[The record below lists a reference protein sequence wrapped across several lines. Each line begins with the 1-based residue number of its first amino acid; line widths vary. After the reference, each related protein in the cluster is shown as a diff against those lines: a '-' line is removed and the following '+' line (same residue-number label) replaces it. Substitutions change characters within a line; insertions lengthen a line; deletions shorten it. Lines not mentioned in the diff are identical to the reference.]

1 MQVWAIVGF
10 ETPRLQ
16 YRARHATLKGA
27 GVSGKGT
34 AKVAA
39 GKVTSIAMNVKGPAG
54 KTVPATFT
62 IVLKTNGR
70 TTTEKKTVRVSFA
83 K

>member
-1 MQVWAIVGF
+1 MSG
-10 ETPRLQ
+10 
-16 YRARHATLKGA
+16 K
-27 GVSGKGT
+27 GVSGKAAVKIT
-34 AKVAA
+34 A
-39 GKVTSIAMNVKGPAG
+39 GKFNAIAMNVKGPAG

-70 TTTEKKTVRVSFA
+70 STTEKKTVHVSFA

>member
-1 MQVWAIVGF
+1 M
-10 ETPRLQ
+10 
-16 YRARHATLKGA
+16 
-27 GVSGKGT
+27 
-34 AKVAA
+34 KVAA
-39 GKVTSIAMNVKGPAG
+39 GKTTVIAIPVSGPAG

-70 TTTEKKTVRVSFA
+70 PTTQVRKVKVSFS